1 MSDGRLEEM
10 IRVDHAGE
18 HGAVRI
24 YDGQLAVFDK
34 IPGFEKTASR
44 PFRRP
49 YCRAQHTPNGFWPA
63 LECRGICPWRRNGTD
78 GREGCHGLH
87 RRRGNRN

>member
-1 MSDGRLEEM
+1 MSQTRLEEM

-34 IPGFEKTASR
+34 IPGMEKTAALIR
-44 PFRRP
+44 HMARRKK
-49 YCRAQHTPNGFWPA
+49 N
-63 LECRGICPWRRNGTD
+63 I
-78 GREGCHGLH
+78 
-87 RRRGNRN
+87 